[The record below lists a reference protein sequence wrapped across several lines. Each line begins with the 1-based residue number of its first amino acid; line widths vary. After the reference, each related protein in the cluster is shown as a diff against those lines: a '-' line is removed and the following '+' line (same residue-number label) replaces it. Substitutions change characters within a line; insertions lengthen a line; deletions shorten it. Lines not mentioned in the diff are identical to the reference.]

1 MLIRQFGPRLRS
13 LLSIALAHMSS
24 ESEPRMLHVSPQQDK
39 EGSETLEE
47 SQSAKD
53 SNLFSH
59 PHEFPEGGL
68 AAWATTF
75 GAFLMQLC
83 GIGYST
89 SFGVYQDFYT
99 QHYLTNQTS
108 SAISWIGSLNTF
120 LVTAVGL
127 ISGPL
132 YDRGYFYHLVIAGS
146 LLQSFSLFMLSLSK
160 PDQYYQIFLAQ
171 GVGMGIGSGLV
182 YVPSIAVVSHYFR
195 RRRTLAMTFVASGSS
210 LGAVVH
216 PIMLNNI
223 LNGHL
228 SFGNS
233 VRASAGL
240 VSILLLIACLCMR
253 TRLDPPTTPTNY
265 IVAAKKSIRDAPFIF
280 MIAGGFFFQTGFYYP
295 LFFIQLDSIK
305 HGLSVTFSF
314 YSLVILNVSNC
325 VARVTSGFIA
335 AFTGVP
341 NLVIVATISGGVL
354 ILSMIG
360 LSSLASVVV
369 LGMMYGYF
377 AGLYIAMMAPLV
389 ATLTPDFS
397 ELGARM
403 GIAFFIS
410 GFGALIGTPISGA
423 LLTSNYTWWIPA
435 VFSGVASVIG
445 GIMYT
450 IMRFIFVRRQ
460 MNDKT

>member
-1 MLIRQFGPRLRS
+1 MLYTDGT
-13 LLSIALAHMSS
+13 A
-24 ESEPRMLHVSPQQDK
+24 PQEDK
-39 EGSETLEE
+39 EGSDTPEGC
-47 SQSAKD
+47 QVAKD
-53 SNLFSH
+53 SDPSLR

-75 GAFLMQLC
+75 GAFLVQLC
-83 GIGYST
+83 GFGYTT

-99 QHYLTNQTS
+99 QHYLTNETS

-127 ISGPL
+127 ISGSL

-171 GVGMGIGSGLV
+171 GIGLGIASGLV

-210 LGAVVH
+210 LGAVIH
-216 PIMLNNI
+216 PIMLNNL
-223 LNGHL
+223 LNGRL
-228 SFGNS
+228 GFGNG

-240 VSILLLIACLCMR
+240 VSVLLLIACLCMR
-253 TRLDPPTTPTNY
+253 TRLDPPITPANY
-265 IVAAKKSIRDAPFIF
+265 ITAARKCIRDAPFLF
-280 MIAGGFFFQTGFYYP
+280 AIAGGLFFQTGFYYP
-295 LFFIQLDSIK
+295 LFFFQLDSIK
-305 HGLSVTFSF
+305 HGLSITFSF

-335 AFTGVP
+335 TFTGVP
-341 NLVIVATISGGVL
+341 NLIIVATISGGVL
-354 ILSMIG
+354 TLGMIG

-369 LGMMYGYF
+369 LGVMYGYF
-377 AGLYIAMMAPLV
+377 AGLYIAMIAPLV
-389 ATLTPDFS
+389 ATLTPDLS

-403 GIAFFIS
+403 GICFFIS
-410 GFGALIGTPISGA
+410 GFGSLIGTPISGA
-423 LLTSNYTWWIPA
+423 LLTSNYIWWIPA
-435 VFSGVASVIG
+435 LFSGVS
-445 GIMYT
+445 
-450 IMRFIFVRRQ
+450 
-460 MNDKT
+460 